1 MNNKYTMKNFNKEYA
16 MNEMNKKPNQHD
28 DEISLKELITIL
40 LKEKKIIAIITI
52 AAITLATI
60 YSFVFLKTEYQNNAL
75 ISIAINEKSIETPFG
90 TFENPYDSLD
100 EYMALVKDGN
110 VLTMTERDLGDQH
123 NDKDI
128 SRRIQTD
135 IVGKD
140 QSFSI
145 IVKGDNPKDVRLIT
159 TTHRDNYLR
168 YLHFDLTYK
177 AIDYL
182 YNKNHNEINILEK
195 NLKDNQDVIEE
206 INKLLLVTPKALDLN
221 DGRNGSQEVN
231 PAYPIFLSEIATL
244 NIERINLLN
253 SLDIVQKN
261 NEVLSKELNVMEDF
275 KEIPSQE
282 KLNDDIYQ
290 AVKNIVTVY
299 EEPLSESKAIKPNY
313 KLNIAISLVLG
324 LMLGVFVAF
333 FKNYWQN
340 N

>member
-1 MNNKYTMKNFNKEYA
+1 MNKMNNEPRQY
-16 MNEMNKKPNQHD
+16 D

-52 AAITLATI
+52 VAVTLAAI
-60 YSFVFLKTEYQNNAL
+60 YSFVFLKIEYQNNVL
-75 ISIAINEKSIETPFG
+75 INIAINEKSIETPIG
-90 TFENPYDSLD
+90 IFENPYDTLD

-110 VLTMTERDLGDQH
+110 VLAMTESDLEDKYSS
-123 NDKDI
+123 KDI
-128 SRRIQTD
+128 ANTIQTD
-135 IVGKD
+135 IISKD

-145 IVKGDNPKDVRLIT
+145 IVKGDNEKDVNLIT
-159 TTHRDNYLR
+159 NVHTDNYLR
-168 YLHFDLTYK
+168 YLQFDLTYK

-195 NLKDNQDVIEE
+195 NLEDNKNIKDK
-206 INKLLLVTPKALDLN
+206 INALLEDTPKVINLN
-221 DGRNGSQEVN
+221 NSKGQEIH
-231 PAYPIFLSEIATL
+231 PAYAIYLSEIANL
-244 NIERINLLN
+244 DIERINLLN
-253 SLDIVQKN
+253 SLDIVQKS
-261 NEVLSKELNVMEDF
+261 NEALSKELKAMEGY

-290 AVKNIVTVY
+290 AVKNVVTVY
-299 EEPLSESKAIKPNY
+299 KEPLKESMFIKPNY

>member
-1 MNNKYTMKNFNKEYA
+1 MNKMNNEPRQY
-16 MNEMNKKPNQHD
+16 D

-40 LKEKKIIAIITI
+40 LKEKKIIVIITI
-52 AAITLATI
+52 VAVTLAAI
-60 YSFVFLKTEYQNNAL
+60 YSFVFLKIEYQNNVL
-75 ISIAINEKSIETPFG
+75 INIAINEKSIETPIG
-90 TFENPYDSLD
+90 IFENPYDTLD

-110 VLTMTERDLGDQH
+110 VLAMTESDLEDKYSS
-123 NDKDI
+123 KDI
-128 SRRIQTD
+128 ANTIQTD
-135 IVGKD
+135 IISKD

-145 IVKGDNPKDVRLIT
+145 IVKGDNEKDVNLIT
-159 TTHRDNYLR
+159 NVHTDNYLR
-168 YLHFDLTYK
+168 YLQFDLTYK

-195 NLKDNQDVIEE
+195 KIEE
-206 INKLLLVTPKALDLN
+206 NKNIKDKINALIEDTPKVINLN
-221 DGRNGSQEVN
+221 NSKGQEIH
-231 PAYPIFLSEIATL
+231 PAYAIYLSEIANL
-244 NIERINLLN
+244 DIERINLLN
-253 SLDIVQKN
+253 SLDIVQKS
-261 NEVLSKELNVMEDF
+261 NEALSKELKAMEGY

-290 AVKNIVTVY
+290 VVKNVVTVY
-299 EEPLSESKAIKPNY
+299 KEPLKESMFIKPNY

>member
-1 MNNKYTMKNFNKEYA
+1 MS
-16 MNEMNKKPNQHD
+16 NETPNDLKHYD

-40 LKEKKIIAIITI
+40 LNEKKIIAIITI
-52 AAITLATI
+52 AAVILVAI
-60 YSFVFLKTEYQNNAL
+60 YSFAFLKIQYQNNAL
-75 ISIAINEKSIETPFG
+75 INVAINEKSIETPFG
-90 TFENPYDSLD
+90 IFKNPYNTLD

-110 VLTMTERDLGDQH
+110 VLAMTESDLEDKYSS
-123 NDKDI
+123 KDI
-128 SRRIQTD
+128 ANTIQTD
-135 IVGKD
+135 IISKD

-145 IVKGDNPKDVRLIT
+145 IVKGDNEKDVNLIT
-159 TTHRDNYLR
+159 NVHTDNYLR
-168 YLHFDLTYK
+168 YLQFDLTYK

-195 NLKDNQDVIEE
+195 KIEE
-206 INKLLLVTPKALDLN
+206 NKNIKDKINALIEDTPKVINLN
-221 DGRNGSQEVN
+221 NSKGQEIH
-231 PAYPIFLSEIATL
+231 PAYAIYLSEIANL
-244 NIERINLLN
+244 DVERNNLLN
-253 SLDIVQKN
+253 SLDIVQKS
-261 NEVLSKELNVMEDF
+261 NEVLSKDLKAMEGY

-290 AVKNIVTVY
+290 AVKNVVTVY
-299 EEPLSESKAIKPNY
+299 KEPLKESMFIKPNY

>member
-1 MNNKYTMKNFNKEYA
+1 MNKMNNEPRQY
-16 MNEMNKKPNQHD
+16 D

-52 AAITLATI
+52 VAVTLAAI
-60 YSFVFLKTEYQNNAL
+60 YSFVFLKIEYQNNVL
-75 ISIAINEKSIETPFG
+75 INIAINEKSIETPFG
-90 TFENPYDSLD
+90 TFENPYDSID
-100 EYMALVKDGN
+100 EYMNLVKDGN
-110 VLTMTERDLGDQH
+110 VLAMTKRDLGDKY
-123 NDKDI
+123 NAKDI
-128 SRRIQTD
+128 SRGIQTD

-145 IVKGDNPKDVRLIT
+145 IIKGDNAEDVNLIT
-159 TTHRDNYLR
+159 KVHRDNYLR
-168 YLHFDLTYK
+168 YLHYDLTYK

-195 NLKDNQDVIEE
+195 NLEDNKNIKDK
-206 INKLLLVTPKALDLN
+206 INALLEDTPKVIN
-221 DGRNGSQEVN
+221 INNSKGQEIH
-231 PAYPIFLSEIATL
+231 PAYSIFLSEIARL
-244 NIERINLLN
+244 DLESIHLIN
-253 SLDIVQKN
+253 SLDIVHKN
-261 NEVLSKELNVMEDF
+261 NEALSKELKVMESF

-282 KLNDDIYQ
+282 KLNDDIYH
-290 AVKNIVTVY
+290 AIKNIVTVY
-299 EEPLSESKAIKPNY
+299 EEPLEESRAIKPNY